1 MNKTYKRVQD
11 SSVYYVRIMK
21 MVFIVF
27 VVAMFLYL
35 ILGELLLP
43 SDVVNIDYICEPY
56 SGTFEQ
62 VFEDGRRV
70 PMEVPGICDLSEG
83 YRTTI
88 ETVLPDNLQENT
100 YLMFYGQR
108 ADIEVYLNDELY
120 QTYSTKEQRLW
131 GKSSPSY
138 YLFIKLGEKDKGK
151 HLRITF
157 ETTKKYAG
165 VVKPIYYGTMIGLWR
180 QVVKGNTVGTMIA
193 VFMTIVT
200 LMALVISYALRIR
213 FRKIMN
219 LEYMAWGGLFVAFWM
234 LFNSNFRQLIVPNV
248 SVVSDLSYIVVMMI
262 PLPFLLY
269 MDEVQ
274 KHVHKKIFFV
284 VEMIT
289 VLLNITC
296 LILQM
301 EGIKEFSETFILIA
315 FGVFAMLLVAGAT
328 MIMDVF
334 SRHIHVYA
342 MSAMGFAIAGV
353 FGFIQV
359 MAYLILKDLYN
370 GIFAAIG
377 LLVLLGMSGVATI
390 KESMQ
395 AEQERRTAIE
405 EGKAK
410 EHFLA
415 NMSHEIRTPINAILG
430 MNEMILRECDEPDVL
445 ECSQNI
451 KEAGNTLLTLIN
463 SILDFSKLTDDKM
476 EIVPAKYSVANVIWD
491 VVHMTENRAQAK
503 NLAFEVNA
511 DFRIPEF
518 LYGDDVKLKQIVTNL
533 LTNAIK
539 YTEKG
544 YVRLSIQLE
553 QMDEEVATLYVE
565 VEDSGVGIKEEEME
579 QLFQSFGRVNM
590 NHNRTIEGTGLGIP
604 IVQQLLMRMG
614 SQLEVSSTYGEGSTF
629 SFYLKQAIIKR
640 APMGDYNH
648 YKARRQKK
656 QEPQN
661 YIVTK
666 NAHLLVVD
674 DNEMNRKVVKGLLKH
689 SQTVIDTAQSGA
701 QAIELVR
708 KNVYDIIFMD
718 HMMPEMDGIET
729 MEFMKKEKLLPAH
742 TVLIALT
749 ANAIKGARENYLQAG
764 FHDYLAKPIDSA
776 GLEHIL
782 EQYLPADMV
791 EYRKF
796 EKKSKNES
804 VKEVQLSDTF
814 SAQELQDICEIC
826 PQLHILVGM
835 SYCMNSKDFYLD
847 VLNTFFER
855 NMVSKIHAAFEKKQW
870 HEYEIQVHA
879 LKSSSLSIG
888 ALTISEF
895 ARNMEDACKYGQVE
909 FVEQNHE
916 NLIQQYKTLLQN
928 IGNIQNYYSKE
939 DEK

>member
-11 SSVYYVRIMK
+11 SSIYYVHIMK

-108 ADIEVYLNDELY
+108 ADVEVYLNDELY

-234 LFNSNFRQLIVPNV
+234 LFNSSFRQLIVPNV

-274 KHVHKKIFFV
+274 KHVHKKIFFA

-301 EGIKEFSETFILIA
+301 AGIKEFSETFILIA

-328 MIMDVF
+328 MVMDVF
-334 SRHIHVYA
+334 SRHIRVYA
-342 MSAMGFAIAGV
+342 MSAMGFAIAGI

-370 GIFAAIG
+370 GIFAATG

-430 MNEMILRECDEPDVL
+430 MNEMILRECDEADVL
-445 ECSQNI
+445 EYSQNI

-491 VVHMTENRAQAK
+491 VVHMTENRAHAK
-503 NLAFEVNA
+503 NLTFEVNA
-511 DFRIPEF
+511 DFRIPES
-518 LYGDDVKLKQIVTNL
+518 LYGDDVKLRQIITNL

-565 VEDSGVGIKEEEME
+565 VKDSGVGIKEEEMD

-590 NHNRTIEGTGLGIP
+590 DHNRTIEGTGLGIP
-604 IVQQLLMRMG
+604 IVQQLLTRMG
-614 SQLEVSSTYGEGSTF
+614 SRLEVSSTYGEGSTF

-640 APMGDYNH
+640 TPMGDYNH

-689 SQTVIDTAQSGA
+689 SQAVIDTAQSGA

-764 FHDYLAKPIDSA
+764 FHDYLAKPVDSA

-782 EQYLPADMV
+782 GQYLPAEMV
-791 EYRKF
+791 EYQRF
-796 EKKSKNES
+796 EKKSKTEP
-804 VKEVQLSDTF
+804 VEEDQPSDTF
-814 SAQELQDICEIC
+814 SAQELQDICKIC

-855 NMVSKIHAAFEKKQW
+855 NIVSKIHAAYEEKQW

-916 NLIQQYKTLLQN
+916 NLMQQYKTLLQN
-928 IGNIQNYYSKE
+928 IKTIQNYYNKE

>member
-463 SILDFSKLTDDKM
+463 SILDFSKLTDD
-476 EIVPAKYSVANVIWD
+476 
-491 VVHMTENRAQAK
+491 
-503 NLAFEVNA
+503 
-511 DFRIPEF
+511 
-518 LYGDDVKLKQIVTNL
+518 
-533 LTNAIK
+533 
-539 YTEKG
+539 
-544 YVRLSIQLE
+544 
-553 QMDEEVATLYVE
+553 
-565 VEDSGVGIKEEEME
+565 
-579 QLFQSFGRVNM
+579 
-590 NHNRTIEGTGLGIP
+590 
-604 IVQQLLMRMG
+604 
-614 SQLEVSSTYGEGSTF
+614 
-629 SFYLKQAIIKR
+629 
-640 APMGDYNH
+640 
-648 YKARRQKK
+648 
-656 QEPQN
+656 
-661 YIVTK
+661 
-666 NAHLLVVD
+666 
-674 DNEMNRKVVKGLLKH
+674 
-689 SQTVIDTAQSGA
+689 
-701 QAIELVR
+701 
-708 KNVYDIIFMD
+708 
-718 HMMPEMDGIET
+718 
-729 MEFMKKEKLLPAH
+729 
-742 TVLIALT
+742 
-749 ANAIKGARENYLQAG
+749 
-764 FHDYLAKPIDSA
+764 
-776 GLEHIL
+776 
-782 EQYLPADMV
+782 
-791 EYRKF
+791 
-796 EKKSKNES
+796 
-804 VKEVQLSDTF
+804 
-814 SAQELQDICEIC
+814 
-826 PQLHILVGM
+826 
-835 SYCMNSKDFYLD
+835 
-847 VLNTFFER
+847 
-855 NMVSKIHAAFEKKQW
+855 
-870 HEYEIQVHA
+870 
-879 LKSSSLSIG
+879 
-888 ALTISEF
+888 
-895 ARNMEDACKYGQVE
+895 
-909 FVEQNHE
+909 
-916 NLIQQYKTLLQN
+916 
-928 IGNIQNYYSKE
+928 
-939 DEK
+939 